1 MERPALHAAA
11 PAGSYGA
18 ISPPREGLLHHLA
31 SQDTHVESLQTLS
44 RKLERNTFAP
54 VVCSILGVVV
64 FMRLGVVV
72 GTLGIYYA
80 LVVISSTF
88 AITFLTVMSMSALAS
103 TGDGVALAGGGL
115 FNALRRSLGHRL
127 GHMIGL
133 MMYLSFG
140 IGAAFYLLGFSELAM
155 VVVGVQDVKGYTLP
169 WNENASAITL
179 ATASVILALLMF
191 GVQVRITLRALRLV
205 FVTVMVALGC
215 NVLFLSVTNVSK
227 HTGMSMKH
235 FRQNSEEHMPKM
247 FRQMFAT
254 FFPGFCGVI
263 AGANLAEFVSERTA
277 ARASSAVARKASQ
290 YFLLGIH
297 KALAFSFVIYVGLAF
312 VLAAC
317 VENKVLETEPFVVPL
332 VVDSALGVPLI
343 FLGVASTTLSSA
355 LSNVKGASTI
365 FAALY
370 AQPTPSD
377 EGSSHSKETEVKVST
392 TEMSKGQSSTSTSRK
407 GSIFALACTWV
418 VCQAALLCG
427 TVDAIIPIVSSTF
440 LLTFFLLNFACFF
453 QDLSSTTFHPSF
465 RMYSKWTAFLGCLLS
480 LSAFFLVVST
490 LFVSVSSV
498 LLLSYTAFYHHELT
512 QFVDELRVSQHS
524 GRRRLHRQDAVDEQ
538 ILAEETRTPLGM
550 LGSGISRRRGS
561 QQVVDSKRVELAALY
576 IRDAIHGR
584 FLGEEYLIDGLNRM
598 HYKQLFHGLWYVR
611 TANMCVLMALA
622 FFETPSW
629 CFYES
634 SCGDL
639 SKVLTWELPVL
650 PEKVSIAI
658 ELVCLLFL
666 ALELSM
672 KYKYM
677 GSRVYFVDKW
687 HILQIVFLLADFVAV
702 LTVLVAPQDTDL
714 ELYHSGNS
722 RKNEPGLTESK
733 PSVLAPLIRPFIV
746 ITMSHR
752 LRSGFSSLLKALPRF
767 ADGLITLVFLIV
779 LYAVLGMVLFVG
791 SAEAESY
798 FKSFEDACLSLII
811 LLTTANFPDVMMPIY
826 SQARVYSIFF
836 ISFLMIG
843 QLLVMN
849 LVFASIYQ
857 HYRQEIAE
865 RAMDYSTKR
874 KLALQAAFHLL
885 PTEQVIFP
893 EDATEEDAQFKTVSR
908 RTYNRLVNKLMRP
921 TLSLFHDDEASPSED
936 SLSNLESSNEPITFE
951 EFVVLIKAFIAR
963 EKSSAQIVREPRQP
977 SNYAIIRGVQ
987 CFVERGW
994 FDNAVDVI
1002 ILGNLVAILVEI
1014 QSKNHGDVAV
1024 SLSWERWMPVFSIVY
1039 IIEMLLKI
1047 YAFHSS
1053 GYFSSAKNIYDCT
1066 VTLVI
1071 FVAEVGVHSHSLE
1084 VEWQWIRLLL
1094 LFRFLRCLRLLVA
1107 LQALSSMFAIVVRL
1121 IPAFVTLYGM
1131 LGVLMYEYAAV
1142 GMQLFGGKLVVGD
1155 PRLAAI
1161 TYGQANF
1168 YSNNFNDFAS
1178 SLTTL
1183 FELLIVNNWFVTME
1197 GAVTVTTKWSRI
1209 YFISFYVVGV
1219 VMVLSLVVAFVVE
1232 AYFED
1237 AAKLDAISRYTETK
1251 VPGETSI
1258 ILDATIS
1265 NSHEPSASRERT
1277 ERLLR
1282 TRPPTL
1288 RMRPRAD
1295 SIYVEEFL

>member
-1 MERPALHAAA
+1 MEGQALTAAA
-11 PAGSYGA
+11 PAAYGA
-18 ISPPREGLLHHLA
+18 IPPLAHHLE
-31 SQDTHVESLQTLS
+31 SQATHVESLQILS

-80 LVVISSTF
+80 LIVIFVAFVIS
-88 AITFLTVMSMSALAS
+88 FLTVMSMSALAS
-103 TGDGVALAGGGL
+103 TSDGLASGGL

-133 MMYLSFG
+133 MMVLSFS

-155 VVVGVQDVKGYTLP
+155 VVMGLHNRNGLVLP
-169 WNENASAITL
+169 WNEDASAVTVV
-179 ATASVILALLMF
+179 TASVILAVLMY
-191 GVQVRITLRALRLV
+191 GVQNRITLRALRLV
-205 FVTVMVALGC
+205 FVMVMVAVGC
-215 NVLFLSVTNVSK
+215 NMLFLLVPNAAK
-227 HTGMSMKH
+227 HTGMSIKH
-235 FRQNSEEHMPKM
+235 FRQNSDEHTPKM
-247 FRQMFAT
+247 LRQMFET

-263 AGANLAEFVSERTA
+263 AGANLAEFVSERSA
-277 ARASSAVARKASQ
+277 ARVSSAIAKKASQ

-297 KALAFSFVIYVGLAF
+297 KALAFSFIIYAVLGF

-317 VENKVLETEPFVVPL
+317 VENQVLQTVPLIVPL

-355 LSNVKGASTI
+355 LSSIKGASTI
-365 FAALY
+365 FVALS
-370 AQPTPSD
+370 AQPFQSNEAHSPSM
-377 EGSSHSKETEVKVST
+377 EAEVTVTEVSY
-392 TEMSKGQSSTSTSRK
+392 SQSSTPIS
-407 GSIFALACTWV
+407 LACTWA

-440 LLTFFLLNFACFF
+440 LLTFFLINFACFF

-465 RMYSKWTAFLGCLLS
+465 RMYSKWTALLGCALS

-490 LFVSVSSV
+490 LFVSVASV
-498 LLLSYTAFYHHELT
+498 LLLGYTVYYHDELV
-512 QFVDELRVSQHS
+512 QFVDELRLSHH
-524 GRRRLHRQDAVDEQ
+524 GDRRRLHRQDAVDEQ
-538 ILAEETRTPLGM
+538 ILAYEARSPLGI
-550 LGSGISRRRGS
+550 SGRCQSRRRGS
-561 QQVVDSKRVELAALY
+561 HQVIDEKRIELAALY
-576 IRDAIHGR
+576 VRDAIHGR

-598 HYKQLFHGLWYVR
+598 HYKQLYHGLWYIR
-611 TANMCVLMALA
+611 TANVCLLMSLA

-629 CFYES
+629 CFFES
-634 SCGDL
+634 SCGDHL
-639 SKVLTWELPVL
+639 KVLTWELPVL
-650 PEKVSIAI
+650 SKNASIGI

-666 ALELSM
+666 GLELSM

-687 HILQIVFLLADFVAV
+687 HVLQIIFVLADFVAV
-702 LTVLVAPQDTDL
+702 LTVLVVPQDTDL
-714 ELYHSGNS
+714 DGNKGERELVPSG
-722 RKNEPGLTESK
+722 SK
-733 PSVLAPLIRPFIV
+733 PIVLAPLIRPLIV
-746 ITMSHR
+746 ISMSQR

-767 ADGLITLVFLIV
+767 ADGLITLVFLII
-779 LYAVLGMVLFVG
+779 LFAVLGMMLFVDT
-791 SAEAESY
+791 AEAGVY

-826 SQARVYSIFF
+826 SQARIYSLFF

-865 RAMDYSTKR
+865 RAMEYSTKR

-885 PTEQVIFP
+885 PTEQIILPEGAMEQDVHFKVIG
-893 EDATEEDAQFKTVSR
+893 QS
-908 RTYNRLVNKLMRP
+908 TYNRLMNKLMRP
-921 TLSLFHDDEASPSED
+921 TMSLFRDDESTETEEIEN
-936 SLSNLESSNEPITFE
+936 SNNEPIAFD
-951 EFVVLIKAFIAR
+951 EFVVLIKAFMAS
-963 EKSSAQIVREPRQP
+963 EKSSTAAPYEPRDL
-977 SNYAIIRGVQ
+977 SGYVIIRATQ
-987 CFVERGW
+987 RFVACGW
-994 FDNAVDVI
+994 FDRAVDVI
-1002 ILGNLVAILVEI
+1002 ILGNFIAILMEI
-1014 QSKNHGDVAV
+1014 QAKIHGEVAV
-1024 SLSWERWMPVFSIVY
+1024 SLLWERWMLVFSLVY
-1039 IIEMLLKI
+1039 IVEMILKM
-1047 YAFHSS
+1047 YVFRLG
-1053 GYFSSAKNIYDCT
+1053 GYFSSTKNIYDCA

-1071 FVAEVGVHSHSLE
+1071 FVAEVSVHSHSFE

-1121 IPAFVTLYGM
+1121 IPAFATLYGM
-1131 LGVLMYEYAAV
+1131 LGLLMYQYAAA

-1155 PRLAAI
+1155 PRLASI
-1161 TYGQANF
+1161 PYGQANF

-1197 GAVTVTTKWSRI
+1197 GAVAVTTKWSRI

-1232 AYFED
+1232 AYFET
-1237 AAKLDAISRYTETK
+1237 AAKLEAVSQTTEIN
-1251 VPGETSI
+1251 VSESSSFPGTTDSK
-1258 ILDATIS
+1258 
-1265 NSHEPSASRERT
+1265 SHESVAST
-1277 ERLLR
+1277 KTKQRLLR
-1282 TRPPTL
+1282 RGSSSL

>member
-1 MERPALHAAA
+1 MY
-11 PAGSYGA
+11 GSL
-18 ISPPREGLLHHLA
+18 PREGLLHHLA
-31 SQDTHVESLQTLS
+31 IQDTHVESLQTLS

-72 GTLGIYYA
+72 GTLGIWYA
-80 LVVISSTF
+80 LFVVSAAF
-88 AITFLTVMSMSALAS
+88 VVTFLTVMSMSALAS
-103 TGDGVALAGGGL
+103 TGEGVSEAGGGL

-127 GHMIGL
+127 GHLIGL
-133 MMYLSFG
+133 TMYLSFG
-140 IGAAFYLLGFSELAM
+140 IGAAFYLLGFSELTM
-155 VVVGVQDVKGYTLP
+155 VVVGAGESNKYLLP
-169 WNENASAITL
+169 WNEDAAA
-179 ATASVILALLMF
+179 ATVALASVILAVLMY
-191 GVQVRITLRALRLV
+191 GVQIRITLRALRLV
-205 FVTVMVALGC
+205 FVMVMVAVAC
-215 NVLFLSVTNVSK
+215 NVLFLSVPNDSK

-235 FRQNSEEHMPKM
+235 FRENSVEHTPKM

-263 AGANLAEFVSERTA
+263 AGANLAEYVSERSA
-277 ARASSAVARKASQ
+277 ARASSAIAKKASQ

-297 KALAFSFVIYVGLAF
+297 KALAFSFVIYVGLGC

-317 VENKVLETEPFVVPL
+317 VENRALETEPLVVPL
-332 VVDSALGVPLI
+332 VVDSVLGVPLI

-355 LSNVKGASTI
+355 LSNIKGASTI
-365 FAALY
+365 FTALY
-370 AQPTPSD
+370 DRQLQ
-377 EGSSHSKETEVKVST
+377 SKEIYSPSNADKPNASISETVELSGNSMNDQPRAEQKASVVALVST
-392 TEMSKGQSSTSTSRK
+392 
-407 GSIFALACTWV
+407 WV
-418 VCQAALLCG
+418 LCQAALLCG
-427 TVDAIIPIVSSTF
+427 TVDAIIPVVSPTF

-453 QDLSSTTFHPSF
+453 QDLSSTTFRPSF
-465 RMYSKWTAFLGCLLS
+465 RMYSKWTAFVGCVLS

-490 LFVSVSSV
+490 VFLSVSSV
-498 LLLSYTAFYHHELT
+498 LLLGYTAFYRHELT
-512 QFVDELRVSQHS
+512 QFVDELRVSQHI
-524 GRRRLHRQDAVDEQ
+524 GGLRLQRQDAVDEQ
-538 ILAEETRTPLGM
+538 ILADEATAPLGSTTP
-550 LGSGISRRRGS
+550 GPPRRRNMK
-561 QQVVDSKRVELAALY
+561 QAVDNKRIELAALY
-576 IRDAIHGR
+576 VRDAIHGR

-611 TANMCVLMALA
+611 ATNMGVLMTLA

-629 CFYES
+629 CFYRS
-634 SCGDL
+634 SCGDR
-639 SKVLTWELPVL
+639 SKILTWDLPVL
-650 PEKVSIAI
+650 SQSVSITI

-677 GSRVYFVDKW
+677 GPRVYFVDKW
-687 HILQIVFLLADFVAV
+687 HILQIVFVLADFVAV
-702 LTVLVAPQDTDL
+702 LTVLATPRDPDVRL
-714 ELYHSGNS
+714 SHIGNS
-722 RKNEPGLTESK
+722 SSGEVDPSGAK
-733 PSVLAPLIRPFIV
+733 PIVLAPLIRPFIL

-752 LRSGFSSLLKALPRF
+752 LRA
-767 ADGLITLVFLIV
+767 V
-779 LYAVLGMVLFVG
+779 LYAVLGMVLFVD
-791 SAEAESY
+791 SAEAGTY
-798 FKSFEDACLSLII
+798 FKSFEDASLSLII

-826 SQARVYSIFF
+826 SQARVYSLFF

-865 RAMDYSTKR
+865 RAVVYSSKR

-885 PTEQVIFP
+885 PTELVIFT
-893 EDATEEDAQFKTVSR
+893 EDAADDEGQIKIVSR

-921 TLSLFHDDEASPSED
+921 ALSLFHDDEPTHSEEAFVT
-936 SLSNLESSNEPITFE
+936 LEGSSNEPIAFD

-963 EKSSAQIVREPRQP
+963 EKVSTKSEREPRQP
-977 SNYAIIRGVQ
+977 SNYAIIRATQ
-987 CFVERGW
+987 CFVARGW
-994 FDNAVDVI
+994 FDRAVDLM

-1014 QSKNHGDVAV
+1014 QAKIQGDVAL
-1024 SLSWERWMPVFSIVY
+1024 SLAWERWMPVFSVAYIV
-1039 IIEMLLKI
+1039 EMLLKI
-1047 YAFHSS
+1047 YVFRSG

-1066 VTLVI
+1066 VTLLI
-1071 FVAEVGVHSHSLE
+1071 FVAEVSVHSHTSE

-1094 LFRFLRCLRLLVA
+1094 LLRFLRCLRLLVA

-1121 IPAFVTLYGM
+1121 IPAFMTLYGM
-1131 LGVLMYEYAAV
+1131 LGVLMYEYAAA
-1142 GMQLFGGKLVVGD
+1142 GMQLFGGKLAVGD

-1178 SLTTL
+1178 SLTSL

-1209 YFISFYVVGV
+1209 YFVSFYVVGV

-1237 AAKLDAISRYTETK
+1237 AARLEAAAHSAKMNAVENKNKHD
-1251 VPGETSI
+1251 SI
-1258 ILDATIS
+1258 EFEAYDPS
-1265 NSHEPSASRERT
+1265 NSSDKT
-1277 ERLLR
+1277 QRLLR
-1282 TRPPTL
+1282 RRSSTM